1 MMKTKIL
8 IFENEKI
15 IGEALKLILLDEG
28 YLVHVENTVEQINE
42 IIDNFKPSII
52 ITARKFPKLTAI
64 DIIKIIRQNVF
75 SKNVPIIYI
84 TGSGEQRKEALDAG
98 ANISIFKPID
108 INKFLFSIK
117 SFANLN

>member
-15 IGEALKLILLDEG
+15 IGEALKLILLEEG

-64 DIIKIIRQNVF
+64 DIIKIIRQNSF
-75 SKNVPIIYI
+75 SKSSPIIYL
-84 TGSGEQRKEALDAG
+84 TGSGEQRKEAVDAG
-98 ANISIFKPID
+98 ANITIYKPID
-108 INKFLFSIK
+108 VNKLLLSIK
-117 SFANLN
+117 TFANLN

>member
-1 MMKTKIL
+1 MKTRIL
-8 IFENEKI
+8 IFENEKST
-15 IGEALKLILLDEG
+15 GEVLRSILTDEG
-28 YLVHVENTVEQINE
+28 YFVQVEYDVNRIND
-42 IIDNFKPSII
+42 IIDSFKPSII
-52 ITARKFPKLTAI
+52 ITARRFPKLTVI
-64 DIIKIIRQNVF
+64 DIIKIIRQNSF
-75 SKNVPIIYI
+75 SKSSPIIYL